1 MAFDL
6 KSARHWAEELLRQAA
21 GPGAVV
27 AQQGSAG
34 NRSRVPPAYPV
45 IVIGKRDECNEKV

>member
-21 GPGAVV
+21 GPGAVG
-27 AQQGSAG
+27 ARLSLAPTGPARPDHPRWAG
-34 NRSRVPPAYPV
+34 AS
-45 IVIGKRDECNEKV
+45 ICSTLG